1 MIWSNIIGTA
11 GESKRM
17 DFLSRFAISTLV
29 EYSAATASGT
39 QQQSRKIMATEIF
52 KYALTGSYVV
62 LVYWLSWVGMRKT
75 RDISGFAIGN
85 KDMSPYL
92 IGITLAA
99 SIASTATFVIN
110 PGFVYVH
117 GLSAY
122 LHYGVAGSLGIL
134 SAFLVLSRGFLRLGE
149 EARAVTIPDWIYHR
163 YHHRG
168 FSLFFAFINLLSVS
182 FVVLILV
189 GCSLLMTG
197 IFPIEQKTALLVV
210 LIFVF
215 SYVLMGGTYAHAYT
229 NTLQGIM
236 MILVTLVLFVQGLK
250 YFDGGFFA
258 ALRSVGEGY
267 AASYNPDSNL
277 YYDFFS
283 VFGSGFV
290 ITFAL
295 MLQPHILTKV
305 LYLRSEADIGKFIG
319 TTVVVGTLFTLILMV
334 GFYARIAGLDI
345 PAQDTVV
352 REYLLFEFS
361 GTVAGELTL
370 TFIFITLLAAG
381 MSTLDGILVSLS
393 AMVVNDIVTP
403 LTGSS
408 AKGLAW
414 SRWVLVAVGVLGLLV
429 AWNPPALIGLFAQK
443 GVYGLA
449 AASVV
454 PMLFGVL
461 VKGRI
466 PLWIAAGAAFIGLLT
481 HFYLNL
487 FGGVVNPA
495 VSASYA
501 IVLSGFLAGISLLA
515 SRALAGSDEKCS
527 AEA

>member
-1 MIWSNIIGTA
+1 MT
-11 GESKRM
+11 
-17 DFLSRFAISTLV
+17 
-29 EYSAATASGT
+29 
-39 QQQSRKIMATEIF
+39 TEIF

-62 LVYWLSWVGMRKT
+62 LIYWLSWVGMRKT
-75 RDISGFAIGN
+75 RDIAGFAIGN

-92 IGITLAA
+92 VGITLAA

-134 SAFLVLSRGFLRLGE
+134 TAFLVLSRGFLRLGE
-149 EARAVTIPDWIYHR
+149 ETQAVTIPQWVYHR
-163 YHHRG
+163 YQNRG
-168 FSLFFAFINLLSVS
+168 FSLFFALLNLLSVS

-189 GCSLLMTG
+189 GCSMLMTG
-197 IFPIEQKTALLVV
+197 IFPIEQKTALVVV
-210 LIFVF
+210 LVFVF

-236 MILVTLVLFVQGLK
+236 MILVTVLLFVQGFA
-250 YFDGGFFA
+250 YFEGGF
-258 ALRSVGEGY
+258 LQSLQSVGANYG
-267 AASYNPDSNL
+267 AAFNEQSDL

-283 VFGSGFV
+283 VFGSGFI

-334 GFYARIAGLDI
+334 GFYARIAGVEV
-345 PAQDTVV
+345 ATQDSVV
-352 REYLLFEFS
+352 RDYLIFEFS
-361 GTVAGELTL
+361 GTAMGELTL

-393 AMVVNDIVTP
+393 AMVVTDIVSP
-403 LTGSS
+403 LTGST
-408 AKGLAW
+408 AKGLSW
-414 SRWVLVAVGVLGLLV
+414 SRWVLVGVGIVGLAL
-429 AWNPPALIGLFAQK
+429 AWNPPPLIGLFAQK

-449 AASVV
+449 AASTV

-461 VKGRI
+461 IRGSI
-466 PLWIAAGAAFIGLLT
+466 PLWVVAGASVVGLAT

-487 FGGVVNPA
+487 VGGVDNPA

-501 IVLSGFLAGISLLA
+501 ILLSMAMAGSALLA
-515 SRALAGSDEKCS
+515 VRIKRGS
-527 AEA
+527 